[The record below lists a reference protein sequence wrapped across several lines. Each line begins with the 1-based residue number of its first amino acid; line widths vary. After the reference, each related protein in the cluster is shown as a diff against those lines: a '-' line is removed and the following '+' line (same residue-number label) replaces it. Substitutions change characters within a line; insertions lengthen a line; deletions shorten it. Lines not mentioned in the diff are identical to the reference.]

1 MNNTF
6 PSLHCRIGCLFALMI
21 FSIAGC
27 GDGKQSTQRVTGK
40 VIFKGS
46 GKPLDRGTIML
57 ESVADPSIQASG
69 DIQPDGT
76 FELYCTLDKQGAV
89 EGDHRVLIEQPLLE
103 TGERPVVQKK
113 YRAFATSGLTATVKP
128 GDNELNIELDPVR

>member
-1 MNNTF
+1 
-6 PSLHCRIGCLFALMI
+6 
-21 FSIAGC
+21 
-27 GDGKQSTQRVTGK
+27 
-40 VIFKGS
+40 
-46 GKPLDRGTIML
+46 
-57 ESVADPSIQASG
+57 
-69 DIQPDGT
+69 
-76 FELYCTLDKQGAV
+76 V